1 MNWAG
6 IEKGSHITSLAA
18 SSLSSSGSSSLA
30 PLPLPPN
37 TTRIHPSLPQ
47 DNREAALDE
56 AGGILLSASQP
67 TFAWLW

>member
-1 MNWAG
+1 M
-6 IEKGSHITSLAA
+6 GSHITSLAA
-18 SSLSSSGSSSLA
+18 SSFSSSGSSSL
-30 PLPLPPN
+30 PSPPN

-67 TFAWLW
+67 TFAWL

>member
-1 MNWAG
+1 M
-6 IEKGSHITSLAA
+6 GSHITSLAA
-18 SSLSSSGSSSLA
+18 SSFSSSGSSS
-30 PLPLPPN
+30 PPSPPN

-67 TFAWLW
+67 TFAWL